1 MIKVKATNK
10 SEQLN
15 VIINEL
21 GRVAIEGEEFE
32 IEDNRLATLL
42 GINSYNEPFVE
53 LILNK
58 KGSKNGTKRSN
69 KAL

>member
-10 SEQLN
+10 SEQLD

-21 GRVAIEGEEFE
+21 GRVANEGEEFE

-58 KGSKNGTKRSN
+58 KGKSNGTKRSN

>member
-10 SEQLN
+10 SCELN

-21 GRVAIEGEEFE
+21 GRVAKEGEEFE
-32 IEDNRLATLL
+32 VSNDRLATLL

-53 LILNK
+53 LILK
-58 KGSKNGTKRSN
+58 KGKSNGTKRCN
-69 KAL
+69 KTL